1 MIGIVFD
8 IPVFGDPIW
17 PPGVWYVNFANWW
30 NQF

>member
-8 IPVFGDPIW
+8 IPVVGDPIW